1 MEVLTVTIYI
11 NNKYR
16 IKRSAHQQEMMQKLV
31 SVDKLFGSYR
41 DILVL
46 SAAVGYANNNYKRID
61 KAASDGVLMQ
71 FFSEKD
77 LDFIDL
83 IAYAHKKEQAVLYTD
98 EKYDIFSAYANGG
111 FDILINL
118 LEIDPNIE
126 MDDNLRETKLLKLCE
141 MLLTGNVQ
149 TPSIEDKMTI

>member
-1 MEVLTVTIYI
+1 MGVLTVTTIYV

-16 IKRSAHQQEMMQKLV
+16 IKRSAHQHEMMQKLV
-31 SVDKLFGSYR
+31 SEDKLFGSYR

-46 SAAVGYANNNYKRID
+46 SAAVDYANNAYEPIK

-83 IAYAHKKEQAVLYTD
+83 IAYAHKKEQAVLKKD
-98 EKYDIFSAYANGG
+98 EKYDIFSAYATGG
-111 FDILINL
+111 FDILMKL
-118 LEIDPNIE
+118 LQVDITTD
-126 MDDNLRETKLLKLCE
+126 MDDNLQETIFLKLCE

-149 TPSIEDKMTI
+149 LSSIENET